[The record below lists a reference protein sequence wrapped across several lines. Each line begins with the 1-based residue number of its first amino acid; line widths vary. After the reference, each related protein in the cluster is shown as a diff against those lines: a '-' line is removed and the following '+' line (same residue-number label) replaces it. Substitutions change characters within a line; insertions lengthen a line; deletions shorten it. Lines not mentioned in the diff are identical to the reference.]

1 MQSQATAN
9 QAVARTN
16 EMRRRRRRIDLYP
29 YLLVSPAMLFI
40 LIVTVYPSLYAIR
53 LSTFDANLLR
63 FAASEFVGLDN
74 YVAAFSDEIFLTSVL
89 RTVRWI
95 VVIITVV
102 ALIKLIMGLVQN
114 SAYDALTA
122 RIMKFFSIGIDIQ
135 WLIGIILIIIYGTTI
150 SFGVRHIWEH
160 AAVMTVAVILGH
172 LPARWKNADD
182 RTRYRNS
189 LLIVIVVLALVF
201 VGVALLPQGWRVLPA

>member
-1 MQSQATAN
+1 MQHALRNRKSLLFGLLTLILMLVLAGTALAQDGAAATETAE
-9 QAVARTN
+9 AT
-16 EMRRRRRRIDLYP
+16 
-29 YLLVSPAMLFI
+29 SGMLTG
-40 LIVTVYPSLYAIR
+40 LRHLHSL
-53 LSTFDANLLR
+53 
-63 FAASEFVGLDN
+63 
-74 YVAAFSDEIFLTSVL
+74 
-89 RTVRWI
+89 VRWI

-114 SAYDALTA
+114 SAYDALTV

-135 WLIGIILIIIYGTTI
+135 WLIGIILIIVYGTTI

>member
-1 MQSQATAN
+1 MLFGLLTLALMLVLAGTALAQDGAATTATAE
-9 QAVARTN
+9 AT
-16 EMRRRRRRIDLYP
+16 
-29 YLLVSPAMLFI
+29 SGMLTGVRH
-40 LIVTVYPSLYAIR
+40 LHSL
-53 LSTFDANLLR
+53 
-63 FAASEFVGLDN
+63 
-74 YVAAFSDEIFLTSVL
+74 
-89 RTVRWI
+89 VRWI

-122 RIMKFFSIGIDIQ
+122 RIMRFFSIGIDIQ
-135 WLIGIILIIIYGTTI
+135 WLIGVILIIVYGTTVG
-150 SFGVRHIWEH
+150 FGVRHIWEH
-160 AAVMTVAVILGH
+160 AGVMTVAVVLGH
-172 LPARWKNADD
+172 LPARWKNAND